1 MLRGL
6 GMVLGAAAALA
17 ALAEGSRGESG
28 GGGGGGGGVITMD
41 IMGEDEVA
49 DYHRRRR
56 LETLDGDNSSSAV
69 GMVGPFA
76 QRRLQ
81 GHVDISNKEVQEGI
95 LEGNTMP
102 LGYYY
107 TRVHIGTPGQIFTVI
122 VDTGSSLLAI
132 PCRGCSRCGK
142 HMNPYFEQSKS
153 STYREG
159 CREIP
164 NCQQCSGSQCGYKTH
179 FVEGSS
185 ISGYVVKDQVAT
197 LLAGA
202 NTPQFTAEGI
212 FGCQMAE
219 TGLFKSQMA
228 DGIMCAT
235 THPHELPRR
244 AVSALYVCC
253 SVQLPESCLVPRA
266 GGLATESMIH
276 YLTRW

>member
-1 MLRGL
+1 MGVVL
-6 GMVLGAAAALA
+6 VLGVVLGAALA
-17 ALAEGSRGESG
+17 ALAAGSRGGGSG
-28 GGGGGGGGVITMD
+28 NVITMS

-49 DYHRRRR
+49 EYHRRRR
-56 LETLDGDNSSSAV
+56 LESLDGANSSAV
-69 GMVGPFA
+69 GTAGPYA
-76 QRRLQ
+76 QRRFLQ
-81 GHVDISNKEVQEGI
+81 GHVDMSNKAVQEGI

-107 TRVHIGTPGQIFTVI
+107 TRVHVGTPGQIFTVI

-132 PCRGCSRCGK
+132 PCHGCSRCGK

-159 CREIP
+159 CSEIP
-164 NCQQCSGSQCGYKTH
+164 KCQQCSGKQCGYKTH

-185 ISGYVVKDQVAT
+185 IGGYVVKDQVAT
-197 LLAGA
+197 LMAGS

-212 FGCQMAE
+212 FGCQMSE

-235 THPHELPRR
+235 ADPFAR
-244 AVSALYVCC
+244 AAATLRS
-253 SVQLPESCLVPRA
+253 SSCLCLLLGRLAESHLASRA
-266 GGLATESMIH
+266 GGLATDITIQC
-276 YLTRW
+276 LTRW

>member
-1 MLRGL
+1 MVLRVL
-6 GMVLGAAAALA
+6 DVVLGAVLA
-17 ALAEGSRGESG
+17 ALAQGSGDEGGDR
-28 GGGGGGGGVITMD
+28 GGGGGGGVITMN
-41 IMGEDEVA
+41 IMGEEEVA
-49 DYHRRRR
+49 EYHRRRR

-81 GHVDISNKEVQEGI
+81 GHVDMSNKQIQEGV

-122 VDTGSSLLAI
+122 VDTGSSLLAV

-164 NCQQCSGSQCGYKTH
+164 NCQSCSGSQCSYKTH

-235 THPHELPRR
+235 AHPSVRAAVPR
-244 AVSALYVCC
+244 SFWPALRCCC
-253 SVQLPESCLVPRA
+253 SDAWLSRA
-266 GGLATESMIH
+266 PSRAQGAWLRQVRHTI
-276 YLTRW
+276 

>member
-1 MLRGL
+1 MCGQAEDLLVAAVCGMLLRGWAVAL
-6 GMVLGAAAALA
+6 GVALGVAALA
-17 ALAEGSRGESG
+17 ALAEGSPGNGAG
-28 GGGGGGGGVITMD
+28 GGHDGSGGVITVD

-49 DYHRRRR
+49 EYHRRRR
-56 LETLDGDNSSSAV
+56 LEALSGGNGSDV
-69 GMVGPFA
+69 GMVGPYA

-81 GHVDISNKEVQEGI
+81 GHVDMSNKDVQEGV

-159 CREIP
+159 CSEIP
-164 NCQQCSGSQCGYKTH
+164 KCQQCQGKQCAYKTH

-185 ISGYVVKDQVAT
+185 IGGYVVKDQVAT

-212 FGCQMAE
+212 FGCQMSE

-228 DGIMCAT
+228 DGIMCVYA
-235 THPHELPRR
+235 
-244 AVSALYVCC
+244 
-253 SVQLPESCLVPRA
+253 
-266 GGLATESMIH
+266 
-276 YLTRW
+276 

>member
-1 MLRGL
+1 MALRGL
-6 GMVLGAAAALA
+6 AVVLGAALA
-17 ALAEGSRGESG
+17 ALAEGSRGG
-28 GGGGGGGGVITMD
+28 GGSGNVITMS

-49 DYHRRRR
+49 EYHRRRR
-56 LETLDGDNSSSAV
+56 LESLDGDNSSAV
-69 GMVGPFA
+69 GAVGPYA
-76 QRRLQ
+76 QRRFLQ
-81 GHVDISNKEVQEGI
+81 GHVDMSNKAVQEGI

-107 TRVHIGTPGQIFTVI
+107 TRVHVGTPGQIFTVI

-159 CREIP
+159 CSEIP
-164 NCQQCSGSQCGYKTH
+164 KCQQCSGKQCGYKTH

-185 ISGYVVKDQVAT
+185 IGGYVVKDQVAT
-197 LLAGA
+197 LMAGS

-212 FGCQMAE
+212 FGCQMSE

-235 THPHELPRR
+235 AHPIRPSRRHTRFWHAVCACWSDARLSPASPR
-244 AVSALYVCC
+244 
-253 SVQLPESCLVPRA
+253 VQGAWLRKVRY
-266 GGLATESMIH
+266 TV
-276 YLTRW
+276 